1 MVMTQ
6 EDGGKIGPLL
16 MDVTM
21 VKGIIVLII
30 RSNTWLISL
39 LSSGLQESSENGSQ
53 FHSES
58 HSD

>member
-30 RSNTWLISL
+30 RSNIWLISL
-39 LSSGLQESSENGSQ
+39 LSGLQESSENGSQ